1 MNLCCSSKVF
11 QASRPS
17 TNRFLLLARYPKLYT
32 RSLVITS
39 MANLINE
46 QPQEYLGTG
55 LSFPLQSNVQGGLKL
70 SSAAQKVKESIW
82 LILRTDLGERVYRPN
97 FGCRLSELAFAPL
110 NNDTLLRIRLYVLEA
125 LQTWEPRIEV
135 DQVRADPDAATGR
148 VNIIVDYRLKS
159 YPDPYSFVYPFYL
172 VSEEME

>member
-1 MNLCCSSKVF
+1 
-11 QASRPS
+11 
-17 TNRFLLLARYPKLYT
+17 
-32 RSLVITS
+32 

-125 LQTWEPRIEV
+125 LRTWEPRIEV

-148 VNIIVDYRLKS
+148 VNIIIDYRLKS
-159 YPDPYSFVYPFYL
+159 YPDPYSFVCPFYL

>member
-1 MNLCCSSKVF
+1 
-11 QASRPS
+11 
-17 TNRFLLLARYPKLYT
+17 
-32 RSLVITS
+32 